1 MGRGKEGKREE
12 ASGREERVGK
22 GEVKLDLDICPGAPS
37 S

>member
-12 ASGREERVGK
+12 GSGREERAGQ
-22 GEVKLDLDICPGAPS
+22 GEVKLDLDICPS